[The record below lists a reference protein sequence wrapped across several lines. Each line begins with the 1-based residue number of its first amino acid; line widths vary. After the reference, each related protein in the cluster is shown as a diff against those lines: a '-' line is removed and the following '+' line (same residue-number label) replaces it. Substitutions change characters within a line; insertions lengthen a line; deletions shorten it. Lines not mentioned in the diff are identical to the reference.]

1 MHSLPR
7 IPSACLH
14 GQRRL
19 RAFAKYLVALGVLAA
34 LANPG
39 GSDAHAQSPAPAPS
53 QAAAQTEAAEPALAT
68 QQEEIQK
75 KIESLDERI
84 ATAEERATQE
94 YAAEIGVPLATLQ
107 DQALSLRQLRSVYE
121 DHLSVLDER
130 KETLRML
137 EELAREREEYQGI
150 PDPPPYTPWFV
161 DTFRDAVQ
169 TKDEQREQ
177 DQRALDQAKS
187 RLERAKKENNRSE
200 AELAQIKSEAA
211 ASSDPAVLRPLEG
224 RMQAVRA
231 AAEVLKATAALCDA
245 QIAAAEERAAL
256 RDKQRE
262 FLNQKLEEAKSR
274 ERYRPE
280 DLEARRQTLAKRRA
294 DLQVK
299 LNQAITLKDA
309 AQHKLNEARD
319 GVQGTNG
326 EAAAKQAAVDL
337 LKAEASV
344 ASDNVTM
351 LRERLDFMFREEEI
365 WGTRYELHAEPK
377 TFAVLDE
384 LQDAEAYA
392 ESLTSIRQTRL
403 SRLESIRASVR
414 EWDRKLSI
422 GLGESPEAAQA
433 RKMLKTLN
441 YNMDTVRES
450 LTSISSIE
458 QLNRRLIEDLKA
470 AQSTLT
476 LKQRWEQYS
485 KQASEV
491 WNYRLPID
499 VGGEPLTVR
508 QICLAG
514 IILVCGFALTRIV
527 RRYLR
532 KHVFTRTRM
541 DANSAA
547 NVDRLV
553 HYALLILVVLFAMN
567 TVNIPLTAF
576 TLFGGAL
583 AIGVGF
589 GAQNLINNFIS
600 GLILMME
607 RPIRIGDL
615 VELDG
620 RGGYI
625 EEIGARCCRLRLFS
639 GVDLMVPNSAF
650 LEKTVINWTLSDAKV
665 RFTVTVGVSYGS
677 PTRQVEE
684 IIRKAVTEHSR
695 VLEEPEPVVV
705 FSEFG
710 DNALMFE
717 AYFWLTMGPAT
728 DARVVRS
735 DIRHRIDALFR
746 EAGIDIAY
754 PQRDMHLDTVTPLDV
769 RILNGD
775 AQTAGNPERARQRE
789 SGE

>member
-1 MHSLPR
+1 MQY
-7 IPSACLH
+7 AMAV
-14 GQRRL
+14 G
-19 RAFAKYLVALGVLAA
+19 A
-34 LANPG
+34 LATLAFFSASG
-39 GSDAHAQSPAPAPS
+39 V
-53 QAAAQTEAAEPALAT
+53 AAQTPAADSSAKPAAQPEIAETSIEA
-68 QQEEIQK
+68 QQEELRE

-84 ATAEERATQE
+84 RTAEDRATQE
-94 YAAEIGVPLATLQ
+94 YAAELGVPLAVLQ
-107 DQALSLRQLRSVYE
+107 DQALSLRQMRSVYE
-121 DHLSVLDER
+121 DHLAVLDER
-130 KETLRML
+130 RETAQMQAD
-137 EELAREREEYQGI
+137 LARERTEYQGI

-169 TKDEQREQ
+169 AKDTQREQ
-177 DQRALDQAKS
+177 DQRALDQAKR
-187 RLERAKKENNRSE
+187 RLERTKKDLAKAD
-200 AELAQIKSEAA
+200 AEMAQARKDAA
-211 ASSDPAVLRPLEG
+211 ASSDPEVLRPLEG
-224 RMQAVRA
+224 RMQAARTTG
-231 AAEVLKATAALCDA
+231 EVMKATAALCDA
-245 QIAAAEERAAL
+245 QIAAAQDRLAL
-256 RDKQRE
+256 LDRQRE
-262 FLNQKLEEAKSR
+262 FLNEKLDEAKTR

-280 DLEARRQTLAKRRA
+280 DLESRRQTLAKRRT

-299 LNQAITLKDA
+299 LKQAITLKDE
-309 AQHKLNEARD
+309 AQRKLDGARETL
-319 GVQGTNG
+319 QGLNG
-326 EAAAKQAAVDL
+326 EAAAAQQLAVDL
-337 LKAEASV
+337 LKAEAAV
-344 ASDNVTM
+344 AGDNVTM
-351 LRERLDFMFREEEI
+351 LRERLDFQFYEEEI
-365 WGTRYELHAEPK
+365 WTTRYELHARK
-377 TFAVLDE
+377 DTFPVLDE
-384 LQDAEAYA
+384 LQAAEEYA
-392 ESLTSIRQTRL
+392 ESLVSLRQTRL
-403 SRLESIRASVR
+403 ARMETVRASVR
-414 EWDRKLSI
+414 EWDRNLSM
-422 GLGESPEAAQA
+422 GHGEAPEAEQA
-433 RKMLKTLN
+433 RKMLKVLN
-441 YNMDTVRES
+441 YNMDTLRES
-450 LTSISSIE
+450 LMSISSID
-458 QLNRRLIEDLKA
+458 QINRRLIENLED

-476 LKQRWEQYS
+476 WKQVWEQYG
-485 KQASEV
+485 KKADEV
-491 WNYRLPID
+491 WNYQLPVDI
-499 VGGEPLTVR
+499 GGEPLTVR
-508 QICLAG
+508 QIILAG
-514 IILVCGFALTRIV
+514 IILVFGFALTRII

-532 KHVFTRTRM
+532 RHVFTRTRM

-547 NVDRLV
+547 NVDRIV

-620 RGGYI
+620 RGGFI

-677 PTRQVEE
+677 PTRLVEE
-684 IIRKAVTEHSR
+684 LILKAVTEHSR
-695 VLEEPEPVVV
+695 VLADPEPVVV

-746 EAGIDIAY
+746 EAGIEIAY

-769 RILNGD
+769 RILNGESQAMND
-775 AQTAGNPERARQRE
+775 PRGARRRE
-789 SGE
+789 DGE

>member
-1 MHSLPR
+1 MKGLLA
-7 IPSACLH
+7 IA
-14 GQRRL
+14 
-19 RAFAKYLVALGVLAA
+19 VLAA
-34 LANPG
+34 LTHLAG
-39 GSDAHAQSPAPAPS
+39 TGAYAQTSAPAPN
-53 QAAAQTEAAEPALAT
+53 QAAPVAEVPEPTLET
-68 QQEEIQK
+68 QQKEIEE
-75 KIESLDERI
+75 KIESLDARI
-84 ATAEERATQE
+84 TTAEERATQE
-94 YAAEIGVPLATLQ
+94 YAAETGVPLASLQ
-107 DQALSLRQLRSVYE
+107 DQALSLRQLRSVHE
-121 DHLSVLDER
+121 DHLSLLEER
-130 KETLRML
+130 KETARLQ

-161 DTFRDAVQ
+161 DTFRDALQ

-187 RLERAKKENNRSE
+187 RLERTKKEFGRTE
-200 AELAQIKSEAA
+200 AELAQVKKEAA

-231 AAEVLKATAALCDA
+231 AAEVLKATQALCEA
-245 QIAAAEERAAL
+245 QIKAAEERAAL

-262 FLNQKLEEAKSR
+262 FLNQKLAEAKSR
-274 ERYRPE
+274 ERYRAE

-299 LNQAITLKDA
+299 LKQAITLKDES
-309 AQHKLNEARD
+309 QRKLNEARD
-319 GVQGTNG
+319 GIQGTNG
-326 EAAAKQAAVDL
+326 EAAAKQAVVDV
-337 LKAEASV
+337 LKAEAAV

-365 WGTRYELHAEPK
+365 WGTRYELHAQPK
-377 TFAVLDE
+377 TFAVLAE

-392 ESLTSIRQTRL
+392 ESLASIRQTRL

-485 KQASEV
+485 KQASEI
-491 WNYRLPID
+491 WNFRLPID

-508 QICLAG
+508 QISLAG
-514 IILVCGFALTRIV
+514 IILICGFAITRII

-615 VELDG
+615 VEVDG

-677 PTRQVEE
+677 PTRQVEQL
-684 IIRKAVTEHSR
+684 IMKAVTEHSR
-695 VLEEPEPVVV
+695 VLDEPEPVVV

-710 DNALMFE
+710 DNALTFE

-746 EAGIDIAY
+746 EAGIEIAY

-769 RILNGD
+769 RILNGESR
-775 AQTAGNPERARQRE
+775 TASDHEATRRMEN
-789 SGE
+789 GE